1 MWAIVALVLCSERS
15 FARIS
20 LYLLTQARH
29 MHHVNG
35 VAELACDVHLD
46 ILDVHLLHNKL
57 PLYEQEE
64 KHATIHQ

>member
-1 MWAIVALVLCSERS
+1 
-15 FARIS
+15 
-20 LYLLTQARH
+20 

>member
-1 MWAIVALVLCSERS
+1 MGNLRFGAVQRKELRQNLSV
-15 FARIS
+15 
-20 LYLLTQARH
+20 LLTQARH